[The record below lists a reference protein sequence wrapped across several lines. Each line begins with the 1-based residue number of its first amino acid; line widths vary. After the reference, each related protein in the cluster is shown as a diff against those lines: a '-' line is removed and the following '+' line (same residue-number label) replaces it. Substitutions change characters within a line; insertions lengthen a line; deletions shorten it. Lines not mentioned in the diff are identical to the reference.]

1 MITILDGFVDEPSCL
16 GVPPFISPYAR
27 YIAGAIIDAGEN
39 YEYLT
44 IEEWRKGRKINGN
57 ILLILAGA
65 IVPGK
70 YLRGM
75 PLSFKEFR
83 EICAKFRGIKILG
96 GACAKFGFGQ
106 GGGRK
111 LLDGR
116 KYVDFVAE
124 EDVDAFIY
132 DFINGDIVQRRRKRD
147 EWRRWSILGAE
158 LVTQHPDFPQP
169 LIAEIETYRGCIRW
183 FSGGCSF
190 CIEPH
195 FGKPL
200 MRNERDIIDE
210 VKELRKRGVSNFRLG
225 CQTCFFSYK
234 AKGIG
239 KSELPK
245 PNIDAVKRLLEGIAN
260 LRPSVLHIDNVN
272 PAIIAEWE
280 EESTKIAELIV
291 KYCTPGNTAAL
302 GMESADPKVI
312 RENNLNSFPE
322 QVMKAIEII
331 NEVGKE
337 RGANGMPSFLPGV
350 NILCGLKGEDK
361 RTYEMNYKFLKEV
374 LKRGYILR
382 RINIRQ
388 VVYLKGWREKI
399 DREVFLKFKRKINEE
414 INRPMLKKILPKGTV
429 LKDVYLEINIG
440 KKTYGRQIGSY
451 PILVCLPYK
460 AEINRFVDVKIL
472 EQSYRSVIALEYP
485 INVNTAS
492 FDILRSIPSVGEKRA
507 AFIIRHRPYKNI
519 YEFRKQFGEIA
530 NEILDWIK
538 I

>member
-75 PLSFKEFR
+75 PVSFKEFR

-106 GGGRK
+106 GGGKK

-132 DFINGDIVQRRRKRD
+132 DFINGDIVQRRRKRN
-147 EWRRWSILGAE
+147 EWRRWSILGAG

-260 LRPSVLHIDNVN
+260 LQPSVLHIDNVN

-361 RTYEMNYKFLKEV
+361 STYEMNYKFLKEV
-374 LKRGYILR
+374 LKKGYILR

-460 AEINRFVDVKIL
+460 AEINRFGDVKIL
-472 EQSYRSVIALEYP
+472 EQSYRSVLALEYP

-492 FDILRSIPSVGEKRA
+492 FDALRSIPSVGEKRA